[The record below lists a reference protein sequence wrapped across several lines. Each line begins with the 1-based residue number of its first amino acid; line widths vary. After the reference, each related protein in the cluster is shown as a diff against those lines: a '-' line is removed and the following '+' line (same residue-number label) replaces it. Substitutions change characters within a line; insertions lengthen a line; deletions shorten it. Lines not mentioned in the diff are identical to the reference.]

1 MKTYHVTLLS
11 FLMMLSGLLHAQ
23 QRRDNIEALHTAFIT
38 EKLNLSRDESQK
50 FWPVYNDYRNDL
62 DAIKKQRQ
70 QNKEMIRKAGGID
83 NMSNADAQKLIANET
98 DIETRELELRKEYIV
113 KFEQVLSP
121 QKVAKF
127 YIAED
132 EFKLYLLK
140 QLSERRAGRY
150 RQPGFV
156 PQ

>member
-1 MKTYHVTLLS
+1 MKTYHITLLA
-11 FLMMLSGLLHAQ
+11 FLLMLSGMLHAQ
-23 QRRDNIEALHTAFIT
+23 QRRDNIDALHTAFIT
-38 EKLNLSRDESQK
+38 EKLNLTPEESQK
-50 FWPVYNDYRNDL
+50 FWPVYNQYHSDL
-62 DAIKKQRQ
+62 QAIRKQRAE
-70 QNKEMIRKAGGID
+70 NKQMIKKAGGID
-83 NMSNADAQKLIANET
+83 NMSDADAQKLIANET
-98 DIETRELELRKEYIV
+98 DIETRELELRKEYIA

-140 QLSERRAGRY
+140 QLSERRARR
-150 RQPGFV
+150 RQPDFV

>member
-1 MKTYHVTLLS
+1 M
-11 FLMMLSGLLHAQ
+11 HAQ

-98 DIETRELELRKEYIV
+98 DIETRELELKKRIHSKI
-113 KFEQVLSP
+113 
-121 QKVAKF
+121 
-127 YIAED
+127 
-132 EFKLYLLK
+132 
-140 QLSERRAGRY
+140 
-150 RQPGFV
+150 
-156 PQ
+156 

>member
-1 MKTYHVTLLS
+1 MKKYHITLLA
-11 FLMMLSGLLHAQ
+11 FLLMLSGLLHAQ

-38 EKLNLSRDESQK
+38 EKLNLTPDESQK

-70 QNKEMIRKAGGID
+70 QNKELIRKAGGID
-83 NMSNADAQKLIANET
+83 NMSDADVQKLIANET
-98 DIETRELELRKEYIV
+98 DIESRELDLRKEYIV
-113 KFEQVLSP
+113 KFEQVLP
-121 QKVAKF
+121 ARKVAKF
-127 YIAED
+127 YMAED

-140 QLSERRAGRY
+140 QLSERRAGR
-150 RQPGFV
+150 RQPGFA